1 MLEAGGW
8 RYSQSL
14 GVGLILVHGSMHKM
28 SGMCV
33 GILEYFYMSAKI
45 TSVCGV
51 LIGMPATNMFTKLF
65 LWTCSY
71 LNTALVVAC
80 YYSIVID
87 YLFMYTGVWPVS
99 YCHWNQILYHG
110 NQILIY
116 NIMIILRML
125 ISLHSPSSA

>member
-80 YYSIVID
+80 YYRLLVYVHWSVACIVLSLESD
-87 YLFMYTGVWPVS
+87 
-99 YCHWNQILYHG
+99 
-110 NQILIY
+110 
-116 NIMIILRML
+116 L
-125 ISLHSPSSA
+125 ISWESDPYL